1 MNKLTITRLILF
13 GLFLLIVFP
22 SHVLYAA
29 DRGIDVEQYWLA
41 DPAENLNPQTAMQ
54 RLTQGAG
61 KPLTE
66 KVFKLGNELQQIWV
80 LIQVRNTTAQP
91 QRLRLQTG
99 VPYSRLLQAS
109 LWRDKQQA
117 GFVILDEYEERIFAE
132 RNNRFRL
139 LNSDAF
145 SVQSGEFVQL
155 LVQTQVEGAS
165 YVPFTILTEQAFN
178 ELQLQDSIFASLFY
192 GFCLTLAVLF
202 LLFSVAVKHRVAILY
217 AVLFLLGLLIMA
229 DIDGHAFQ
237 WLWPNSPQWNHFS
250 PLVILPITNAL
261 GFFIVYQLLESI
273 KKDGFVLLKR
283 LSLVFLAVA
292 LVVPF
297 FVFVLPQALLIH
309 IENLLSI
316 PAFLLQ
322 PIAFT
327 TWLHLGRRS
336 YVSGVAIAIMS
347 LVVVLLSL
355 LAFIEVS
362 LPEILLQHVHHF
374 AYVVVSVMVMVI
386 ITVQLMGLHKDQQ
399 LALKREL
406 VLAQKNADMNAEL
419 LEAEKNYATARQL
432 ASQHKQ
438 QLASASHDLRQPI
451 VSLRSSVDA
460 IATQQPS
467 DVRQQLQQAFQ
478 YLEELCNQHL
488 HTSSADVDRSE
499 SDDGTSHTEAYPVSL
514 IFDTVQ
520 RMFTEEAA
528 ARQVELRKVDCSV
541 ILHSEPL
548 VLMRIVSNLVA
559 NAIKH
564 HPGGKRSRV
573 LLGARRSAAGV
584 KIQVCDNG
592 NGMTPEEIKNLQ
604 RLYQKGT
611 ESDGEGLGLHII
623 QQLAKENGFDIRI
636 HSEPGKGSC
645 FVLQLEQ

>member
-29 DRGIDVEQYWLA
+29 DRGFQVEQYWLA

-66 KVFKLGNELQQIWV
+66 KVFKLGHELQQIWV

-99 VPYSRLLQAS
+99 VPYSRLFQAS

-117 GFVILDEYEERIFAE
+117 KHVILDEYEERIFAE

-145 SVQSGEFVQL
+145 SVQSGEFVRL

-165 YVPFTILTEQAFN
+165 YLPFTILTEQAFN

-250 PLVILPITNAL
+250 PLVILPMTNAL
-261 GFFIVYQLLESI
+261 GFFIVYKLLDSI
-273 KKDGFVLLKR
+273 KQDGFVLQKR

-297 FVFVLPQALLIH
+297 FVLVLPQALLIH

-322 PIAFT
+322 PVAFT

-347 LVVVLLSL
+347 LVVVSLSL

-374 AYVVVSVMVMVI
+374 AYVVVGVMVMVI

-419 LEAEKNYATARQL
+419 LEAEKNYAAARQF

-438 QLASASHDLRQPI
+438 QLASVSHDLRQPI

-499 SDDGTSHTEAYPVSL
+499 SVDDTSHTEAYPVSL

-520 RMFTEEAA
+520 RMFSEEAA
-528 ARQVELRKVDCSV
+528 ARRVELRKVDCSV
-541 ILHSEPL
+541 ILHTEPL

-564 HPGGKRSRV
+564 HPGGKRARV

-604 RLYQKGT
+604 RPYQKGA

-623 QQLAKENGFDIRI
+623 QQLAEENGFDIQI

-645 FVLQLEQ
+645 FVLHVA